1 MRPPRIVMINEHGE
15 QSLQMRCVYDQQP
28 IQTLG
33 SRGPDEPLRNPSRH
47 GYLNRRPNDSDGFGL
62 EHGIE
67 ASHKVPIVV
76 ADQKANRF
84 CMPGKR
90 PGRLPRLLPH
100 PLGVRV
106 RHALSQMQAAAAA
119 FDEEEDVQP
128 LEPDGIDGEE
138 VYRDEPPRL
147 RAQELSPRHTPALAR
162 GTESFLPENLLDG
175 GRRYDDPYALQLA
188 DDAAT
193 WNCRPSP
200 SSLFERVR
208 QPELDESLASDADT
222 LGLLINS
229 SQ

>member
-128 LEPDGIDGEE
+128 LEPDGIGSEE
-138 VYRDEPPRL
+138 IHGDEALRL
-147 RAQELSPRHTPALAR
+147 RAQELPPRPRRVLCY
-162 GTESFLPENLLDG
+162 PENLLDG